1 MRIIKT
7 QDYRAL
13 SSTAADIIASQINT
27 KPDSVLGLATGTS
40 PIGIYDELVERYLK
54 GELDF
59 ARIKTVN
66 LDEYM
71 GLPADNRNS
80 YRYFMDTHLFDRINI
95 NKINT
100 HIPDGMTDDPAK
112 EATSYDKMIQSLGG
126 IDLQLLGIGRNGHI
140 GFNEPSDHFEK
151 CTHAVELARST
162 IEANSRLFESPS
174 DVPTHAIT
182 MGIGAIMQARR
193 ILLVATGPD
202 KAGILKEALFGN
214 ITPKVPASILQL
226 HPDLIVVGDKEALP
240 DMKADDT
247 YLKFTEKTA

>member
-1 MRIIKT
+1 MRIIRT
-7 QDYRAL
+7 RDYKEL
-13 SSTAADIIASQINT
+13 SSAAADVIASQIIA

-40 PIGIYDELVERYLK
+40 PIGIYDELAERYDK

-59 ARIKTVN
+59 GWVKSVN

-71 GLPADNRNS
+71 GLSADNENS
-80 YRYFMDTHLFDRINI
+80 YRHFMNTHLFDRINI
-95 NKINT
+95 DKVNT
-100 HIPDGMTDDPAK
+100 HIPDGMTKDPAK
-112 EATSYDKMIQSLGG
+112 EAASYDRMIQSLGG

-151 CTHAVELARST
+151 CTHEVRLTEST
-162 IEANSRLFESPS
+162 IEANSRLFKSLS

-182 MGIGAIMQARR
+182 MGIGAIMMARR
-193 ILLVATGPD
+193 ILLIASGPD

-240 DMKADDT
+240 DVGSDDT
-247 YLKFTEKTA
+247 YLRFTEKTA